1 MYGRAM
7 HRARRTEMGDGVGD
21 VGGVPEHDRG
31 DDEVEAGG
39 TKLLRLGTAV
49 GNPALFEGADDL
61 REEMTL
67 LALVEPGMAASAQFR
82 AFEPV
87 EHEQRAFDPP
97 QLLECEVELVLAAVG
112 REFSQHDGRRHDA
125 GLQRR
130 APYRCGRC
138 GCCGSAGTAALAR
151 RRRGQP
157 PRGSRGCAPYPS
169 HGAFC
174 RSRALDR
181 EHQLYRLWL
190 KRRSSC
196 LSPSLGAYGLQDA
209 PPRSGQPNTTS

>member
-1 MYGRAM
+1 MTRL
-7 HRARRTEMGDGVGD
+7 RPEARNCC
-21 VGGVPEHDRG
+21 
-31 DDEVEAGG
+31 ASA
-39 TKLLRLGTAV
+39 LRSAIRPCL
-49 GNPALFEGADDL
+49 PALFEGADDL

-97 QLLECEVELVLAAVG
+97 RLLECEVELVLAAVG

-125 GLQRR
+125 GLKRR

-157 PRGSRGCAPYPS
+157 PRGSRGCASYPS
-169 HGAFC
+169 HGPSAEVD
-174 RSRALDR
+174 RWIGNIKLYRALA
-181 EHQLYRLWL
+181 QAPVVMLVTISWRLWAA
-190 KRRSSC
+190 RRSPAFRSAEHDVLKQHHEEPEREASRC
-196 LSPSLGAYGLQDA
+196 LV
-209 PPRSGQPNTTS
+209 R

>member
-1 MYGRAM
+1 MTRL
-7 HRARRTEMGDGVGD
+7 RPEARNCC
-21 VGGVPEHDRG
+21 
-31 DDEVEAGG
+31 ASA
-39 TKLLRLGTAV
+39 LRSAIRPCL
-49 GNPALFEGADDL
+49 PALFEGADDL

-67 LALVEPGMAASAQFR
+67 LALVEPGMAASAQFW

-138 GCCGSAGTAALAR
+138 GCCGSPGTAALAR

-181 EHQLYRLWL
+181 EHQAVSAL
-190 KRRSSC
+190 
-196 LSPSLGAYGLQDA
+196 AQA
-209 PPRSGQPNTTS
+209 PVVML